1 MARGG
6 RDGSCRK
13 GGQGGGRAGKGDR
26 VAVTDAQ
33 VAGGHGARG
42 GSRNKRHGLPAAR
55 NLHPEALF
63 ILGNG
68 GHLLYPPAS
77 AILTTAGENDIS
89 PGVKKLPP
97 LNIVLYQ
104 PEIPQ
109 NTGNV
114 GRSCLAAG
122 AHLWLVRP
130 LGFRVDEKH
139 LRRAGLDYWQ
149 HLSWTAVDDWQEPVD
164 SLPVENHWYS
174 PQSADTLYP
183 EASYQPGDSLVFG
196 CETAGLP
203 PSVTSSRPD
212 RCLRIPIH
220 NPVRSLNL
228 ASAVAVGTFEVL
240 RQWREHGLIPRDF

>member
-1 MARGG
+1 
-6 RDGSCRK
+6 
-13 GGQGGGRAGKGDR
+13 
-26 VAVTDAQ
+26 
-33 VAGGHGARG
+33 
-42 GSRNKRHGLPAAR
+42 
-55 NLHPEALF
+55 
-63 ILGNG
+63 
-68 GHLLYPPAS
+68 
-77 AILTTAGENDIS
+77 
-89 PGVKKLPP
+89 VKKLPP

-130 LGFRVDEKH
+130 LGFRIDEKH

-149 HLSWTAVDDWQEPVD
+149 HLAWTAVDDWQELSD
-164 SLPVENHWYS
+164 SLPVENHWYFTK
-174 PQSADTLYP
+174 SAETLYT
-183 EASYQPGDSLVFG
+183 EVNYQPGDSLVFG
-196 CETAGLP
+196 CETSGLP